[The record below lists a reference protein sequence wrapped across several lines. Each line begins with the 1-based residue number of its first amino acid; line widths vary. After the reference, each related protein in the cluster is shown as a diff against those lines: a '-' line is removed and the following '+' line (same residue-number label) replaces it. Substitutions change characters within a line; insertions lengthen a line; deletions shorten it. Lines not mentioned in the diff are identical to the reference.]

1 MNLLLLFFAAL
12 SLHRIWNYED
22 IAAPVRALF
31 PWKMFSCEVCN
42 PAWIAAAVA
51 GAGLALGLLA
61 WPIAL
66 VFPFAAYLPIRSMVW
81 VYDHIEGVRAGVT
94 VTAPEAPKKCSG
106 CAEKQADL
114 AAQREKALAYKERVV
129 ILTAYTSLSPQ
140 IAMLASVLAREKDR
154 QVQVWLSAAATPE
167 ALEAA
172 NRSQPQ
178 IGSNVVIRA
187 VVPFAPDE
195 KVDQIADEK
204 TVAQLSGEIGMQL
217 MTLGNAKVLTVDA
230 LYDPHLLPLAQALQQ
245 FSQTKA
251 FAWVHFVSGAFGWE
265 PPTDPTIARARAYIP
280 KGHRL
285 AANSMNSREAWS
297 FYRADAAANGLVMTS
312 VAGPSDLADAIAKA
326 KPIA

>member
-1 MNLLLLFFAAL
+1 MNFLLLLLAAL

-22 IAAPVRALF
+22 VAVPMRALL
-31 PWKMFSCEVCN
+31 PWKMFSCKVCN

-51 GAGLALGLLA
+51 GIGLALGLLA

-81 VYDHIEGVRAGVT
+81 VYDRIEGVPVSSVPAVHREPSKT
-94 VTAPEAPKKCSG
+94 CSG

-204 TVAQLSGEIGMQL
+204 TVAQISGEIGMQL

-265 PPTDPTIARARAYIP
+265 PPTHPTIARARASIP

-285 AANSMNSREAWS
+285 AANALREAWN
-297 FYRADAAANGLVMTS
+297 FYNAGSDFGLVMTN